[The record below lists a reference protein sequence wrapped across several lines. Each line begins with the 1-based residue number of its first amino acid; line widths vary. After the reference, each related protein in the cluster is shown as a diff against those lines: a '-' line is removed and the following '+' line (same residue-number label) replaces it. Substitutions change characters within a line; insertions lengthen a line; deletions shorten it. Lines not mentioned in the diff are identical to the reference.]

1 MIRQTVQHL
10 GSQLERLAGQDIGMT
25 RAFDI
30 LSGKARSIEE
40 IVAVEVMRE
49 VYLEQCRQRDDEAL
63 PPGVYVGAYA
73 DSSTRSA
80 RMPSMALS
88 R

>member
-1 MIRQTVQHL
+1 MREVLMIRETVRKI
-10 GSQLERLAGQDIGMT
+10 GRQLEQLSQHNLPMT

-40 IVAVEVMRE
+40 IVVVEVMRE
-49 VYLEQCRQRDDEAL
+49 VYMEILDGEEIYAR
-63 PPGVYVGAYA
+63 YA

-80 RMPSMALS
+80 RMPEMALS

>member
-1 MIRQTVQHL
+1 MREVLMIRETVRKI
-10 GSQLERLAGQDIGMT
+10 GRQLEQLAQRDVPMV

-40 IVAVEVMRE
+40 IVVVEVMRE
-49 VYLEQCRQRDDEAL
+49 VYLEILDGDM
-63 PPGVYVGAYA
+63 VYARYA

-80 RMPSMALS
+80 RMPEMALS

>member
-1 MIRQTVQHL
+1 MREVLMIRETVRKI
-10 GSQLERLAGQDIGMT
+10 GRQLEQLSQREVPMT

-40 IVAVEVMRE
+40 IVVVEVMRE
-49 VYLEQCRQRDDEAL
+49 VYLETLDGQAIYA
-63 PPGVYVGAYA
+63 GYA

-80 RMPSMALS
+80 RMPEMALS